1 MSWRTIVVS
10 PHFDDAAMSV
20 AGVLAR
26 SEGPSVIVTVLG
38 GAAAE
43 RESSWDR
50 LCGFASAEE
59 TARERLAEDARACEV
74 LGAEQVALDYP
85 DVPAQ
90 ALRLDG
96 LADFLTAG
104 VTSDT
109 RVLVP
114 MGIGNADHE
123 TVRDRALDALSGLG
137 AGEVLAYADLPYAS
151 AVREWGTPE
160 AARALAERRPVL
172 TLAGR
177 HRLRPEPPVR
187 LDEREWALKRRAVLS
202 YASQIAPLACEYG
215 EFVAMPGPLQHELLW
230 TLESESAASPA

>member
-26 SEGPSVIVTVLG
+26 NEGPAVVVTVLG

-43 RESSWDR
+43 QPSAWDR

-59 TARERLAEDARACEV
+59 TVRERLAEDARACEI
-74 LGAEQVALDYP
+74 LGVDQVALDHP

-90 ALRLDG
+90 ALRLRG
-96 LADFLTAG
+96 LEDFLTEH
-104 VTSDT
+104 VTPRT

-123 TVRDRALDALSGLG
+123 TVRDQALDVLRKTG
-137 AGEVLAYADLPYAS
+137 AAELLAYADLPYA
-151 AVREWGTPE
+151 AAIREWGTASAVE
-160 AARALAERRPVL
+160 ALAAKEPVRTLAERYRI
-172 TLAGR
+172 
-177 HRLRPEPPVR
+177 RPELRIR
-187 LDEREWALKRRAVLS
+187 LDEAEWTLKRRAVLS

-215 EFVAMPGPLQHELLW
+215 EFAAMPGPLQHELVW
-230 TLESESAASPA
+230 AVEE